1 MSDFIGS
8 GNPIRVVYKKNDAGV
23 NDDDDD
29 EDPDDNHDDDEDDDP
44 PSSPTLPTRLTGKPH
59 AFGGAILSPKHARE
73 ITPNHCLQISASI
86 AEQSRTSSVPYT
98 VWITEAWRVLG
109 WAEPS
114 AALFWEMATL
124 YHALYLAAKDDG
136 SSHPYPHGSAGSSR
150 QTHPYGTNHPRSR
163 AGSFPPSLFH
173 SESSSIH
180 SGMSTHATNM
190 STKKHISTTISAK
203 ELPVW
208 LVGTFLLLH
217 CEDFAIARNLSGD
230 DERRFFSVDATSGT
244 SNRTNATTSN
254 TPGTNAL
261 DFTTLFQQ
269 SGLSPRYVNSNPI
282 GIQSAGLEIQPPPFF
297 YSTCPCILFL
307 YL

>member
-1 MSDFIGS
+1 
-8 GNPIRVVYKKNDAGV
+8 
-23 NDDDDD
+23 
-29 EDPDDNHDDDEDDDP
+29 
-44 PSSPTLPTRLTGKPH
+44 
-59 AFGGAILSPKHARE
+59 
-73 ITPNHCLQISASI
+73 LQISASI

-136 SSHPYPHGSAGSSR
+136 SMHPHPYPHGGSSSR
-150 QTHPYGTNHPRSR
+150 QQSQPYGGGGGGGNPRSR

-230 DERRFFSVDATSGT
+230 DERRFFSVDATSSSSSRNT
-244 SNRTNATTSN
+244 SSAL
-254 TPGTNAL
+254 GTNAL

-269 SGLSPRYVNSNPI
+269 SGLSPRYVVVHI
-282 GIQSAGLEIQPPPFF
+282 HWAFR
-297 YSTCPCILFL
+297 
-307 YL
+307 